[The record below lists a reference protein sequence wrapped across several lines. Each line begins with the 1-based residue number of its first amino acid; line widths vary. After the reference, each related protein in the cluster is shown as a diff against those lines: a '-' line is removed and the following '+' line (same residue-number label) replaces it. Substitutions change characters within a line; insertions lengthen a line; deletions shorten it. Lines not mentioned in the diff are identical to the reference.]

1 MKRQKGGRKW
11 LNPLKLKQ
19 EKKTNKEKVGL
30 AAVDKKENKTLG
42 GRSYASVVFGCLTLW
57 CYYIIIM
64 LYYIIHSM
72 GLYCIQDR
80 EACTMEDLFCYVI
93 HSLVFNCC
101 PGCGL
106 WYAF

>member
-57 CYYIIIM
+57 CCYIIIM
-64 LYYIIHSM
+64 LYYIIHSK
-72 GLYCIQDR
+72 GLYLYKIEKLVR
-80 EACTMEDLFCYVI
+80 WKTFFAMLFI
-93 HSLVFNCC
+93 
-101 PGCGL
+101 P
-106 WYAF
+106 